1 MVVLKFGRK
10 GSVLMNNLRKIREIY
25 GITQEEIA
33 KAINVNRSTI
43 SMWEKQDSKPASS
56 SSQEKLSLFYGI
68 GPNFFYEDEL
78 DDTAIEILVG
88 NSKKQK
94 EIEEKAKGTRLKTT
108 EFNELFSS
116 ITFDDALKQYMN
128 STKIL
133 LATAEDASIE
143 KLELARKIHKKLD
156 IRLDSILNIRL
167 QEEESLAYLLE
178 SLNSEE

>member
-1 MVVLKFGRK
+1 MQITDVRV
-10 GSVLMNNLRKIREIY
+10 RKITSQNRM
-25 GITQEEIA
+25 
-33 KAINVNRSTI
+33 KAI
-43 SMWEKQDSKPASS
+43 A
-56 SSQEKLSLFYGI
+56 
-68 GPNFFYEDEL
+68 
-78 DDTAIEILVG
+78 
-88 NSKKQK
+88 
-94 EIEEKAKGTRLKTT
+94 
-108 EFNELFSS
+108 S